1 MGVFFLVLSC
11 FVFEIVSAR
20 TSFTV
25 SLGLGFP
32 RGWLNPHTIRLFM
45 LRFFSVLIL
54 LLRLRLPVSC
64 KLIILGQFAGYISCI
79 FP

>member
-11 FVFEIVSAR
+11 FVFELVSAR

-32 RGWLNPHTIRLFM
+32 RGWLNPHTIRL
-45 LRFFSVLIL
+45 RFFSVLIL
-54 LLRLRLPVSC
+54 FLRLRLSVSC
-64 KLIILGQFAGYISCI
+64 KLIFLGQLAGYFSCI